1 MPIIKI
7 PTVYRGHTRREASID
22 VEGETLG
29 ACLDAAEAAFPGFR
43 ALIVDGNGMTHKFN
57 KIVLDGE
64 VLGRAQSILDL
75 KVSANA
81 QIEVL
86 AALAGG

>member
-1 MPIIKI
+1 MPNIKI
-7 PTVYRGHTRREASID
+7 PTVYRGYTRRETSID

-29 ACLDAAEAAFPGFR
+29 ACLDAAEAIFPGFR
-43 ALIVDGNGMTHKFN
+43 ALIVASDGSTHKFN
-57 KIVLDGE
+57 KIVVDGE
-64 VLGRAQSILDL
+64 VLGRSPSILDRA
-75 KVSANA
+75 VSANA